1 MCVNKRSDC
10 RDITHLLVAGER
22 PHLYFRHGKVPAN
35 TRSCREF
42 SLRQLQLGLAHPV
55 SPRKAAI
62 VFRIDDHFSLAGGQQ
77 VFRDPF
83 LLVADQDLS
92 TLDGLFHHDGLTY
105 IGMRYRVAV
114 PVIAEQTVLRD
125 PPVAHV
131 AGVVVRLIRDRVQVF
146 SRQPFVR
153 DFLRGR
159 VPPMIYVFYPCPG
172 LLIESGERV
181 DGGWIESRPET
192 LTHEPDGALD
202 LSFGLWPIRMAGSRH
217 EPVVTC
223 KIQETRIPTH
233 SPLLVLQHHGFHVV
247 GQRHLGHT
255 SQIVKGMHHAT
266 EQSLQILPLR
276 ELDVAHPRIAK
287 CQRKQIEMMVEKV
300 AEVRPV
306 ELALLARRGLPNPC
320 VASWISTLLNFQE
333 QLVRVV
339 HTLLPPLAKV
349 VAIGIH
355 LARSEGTRRISVRW
369 PMQILTDGLAIQ
381 IQSLRNLA
389 LAQTKLMQ
397 LLNVHPILQVNHR
410 PPLADGRSAHR
421 THRSWYYTGEF
432 SVGNFG
438 DFYTGTNKRLHR
450 FCQLAVRTESS
461 LLRGTSTGTRSA
473 RSVMCLAR

>member
-1 MCVNKRSDC
+1 MVEEHCGRCVNRNRCMCVNKRSDC
-10 RDITHLLVAGER
+10 RDITHLLVAAER
-22 PHLYFRHGKVPAN
+22 PHLYFRHGKVPASA
-35 TRSCREF
+35 RSCREF
-42 SLRQLQLGLAHPV
+42 SLRQLRFGPAHPV

-62 VFRIDDHFSLAGGQQ
+62 VLRIDDHFSLAGGQQ
-77 VFRDPF
+77 VFRDLF

-92 TLDGLFHHDGLTY
+92 TLDGLFHHDGLAY

-114 PVIAEQTVLRD
+114 PVIAEQTILRD
-125 PPVAHV
+125 LPVAHV
-131 AGVVVRLIRDRVQVF
+131 AGVVVRLIRDRAQVF

-172 LLIESGERV
+172 LLIESGERI

-266 EQSLQILPLR
+266 EQGLQILPLC
-276 ELDVAHPRIAK
+276 ELDVAHSRIAK

-306 ELALLARRGLPNPC
+306 ELALLARRGLKAHESSFPFFDSPAREQVANPC
-320 VASWISTLLNFQE
+320 VASWISALLNFQE

-339 HTLLPPLAKV
+339 HTLLPPFAKV

-355 LARSEGTRRISVRW
+355 LTRSECTRRISVRW
-369 PMQILTDGLAIQ
+369 PMQILADGLAIQ
-381 IQSLRNLA
+381 IQSLRDLA
-389 LAQTKLMQ
+389 LAQTKLVQ
-397 LLNVHPILQVNHR
+397 LLNIHPILQVNHR
-410 PPLADGRSAHR
+410 PPPADARSAQDL
-421 THRSWYYTGEF
+421 SVLVLPWGFF
-432 SVGNFG
+432 SRQFWGFL
-438 DFYTGTNKRLHR
+438 YWH
-450 FCQLAVRTESS
+450 
-461 LLRGTSTGTRSA
+461 
-473 RSVMCLAR
+473 